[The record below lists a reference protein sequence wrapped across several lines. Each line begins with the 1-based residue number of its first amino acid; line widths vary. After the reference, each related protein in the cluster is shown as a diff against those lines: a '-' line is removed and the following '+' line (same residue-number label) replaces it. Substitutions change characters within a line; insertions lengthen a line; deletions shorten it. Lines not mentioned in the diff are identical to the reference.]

1 MYKHLPKGRCFCFNS
16 ALNELDNNEK
26 NTIPENLVQEPTDDK
41 NDQSGKE
48 GRGMDDERKKSSG
61 LL

>member
-1 MYKHLPKGRCFCFNS
+1 M
-16 ALNELDNNEK
+16 NELDNNEK
-26 NTIPENLVQEPTDDK
+26 NTIPKNLVQEPTNDK

-48 GRGMDDERKKSSG
+48 GCGMDNERKKNSG